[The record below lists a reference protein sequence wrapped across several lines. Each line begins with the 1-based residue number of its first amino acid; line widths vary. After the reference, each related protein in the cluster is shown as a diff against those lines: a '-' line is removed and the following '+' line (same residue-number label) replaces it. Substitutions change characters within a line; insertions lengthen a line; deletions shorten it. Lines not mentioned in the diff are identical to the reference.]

1 MTRLF
6 SEPIPIRLSWCEGEV
21 EALRVGAA
29 RLPIVEVV
37 RRWRVDLE
45 WWRDGASRD
54 YLTVRTADGS
64 LLDLFGDRRS
74 GEWFIQRLAD

>member
-1 MTRLF
+1 VTRLF